1 MLNNILD
8 GPHSGAERAIL
19 ANRLCYIPSYLS
31 PLVYII
37 IQLAMGM
44 TLLLEQV
51 LLNSFYAVAGER
63 SKYLLSL
70 LGFDGFQLK
79 TICLPN

>member
-44 TLLLEQV
+44 KLLLEQV
-51 LLNSFYAVAGER
+51 LLNSFYAVAGGKVKVPSE
-63 SKYLLSL
+63 SF
-70 LGFDGFQLK
+70 GF
-79 TICLPN
+79 